1 MEANHVENAG
11 NAENVSSVPSVPVV
25 EAGNKTKKPM
35 GMGASLKRTENILG
49 WVYISPMVIGLLVF
63 TAIPII
69 MSIMA
74 MFYQWDK
81 SLLLFESKFVGF
93 DNIKSIFGGLDSAT
107 YWKAFGNTWKFALQL
122 PLGMIIG
129 LFLALA
135 MNRDMKGVQAFRV
148 IYYIPGVMSVVAV
161 TIVWQNMFN
170 LDGYINALLGSNMDW
185 LKDDFGIT
193 FVVNLLLIWKGVGY
207 TTLMFIAGL
216 QSVSTDQIEAA
227 KIDGANSWTILIKIT
242 LPALYPIIF
251 YLFVTGLMGANRLF
265 LPNTASIT
273 TP

>member
-1 MEANHVENAG
+1 
-11 NAENVSSVPSVPVV
+11 
-25 EAGNKTKKPM
+25 M

-216 QSVSTDQIEAA
+216 QSVSTDQI
-227 KIDGANSWTILIKIT
+227 
-242 LPALYPIIF
+242 
-251 YLFVTGLMGANRLF
+251 
-265 LPNTASIT
+265 
-273 TP
+273 